1 MRQIRSILL
10 FGVLLFSFFSGY
22 SQDESSNSGIDSTE
36 KINQFHSD
44 IQIKENG
51 NILVTETIS
60 VYASGEKINH
70 GIYRVLPLKSN
81 SPKGNKNT
89 YYTIFSVIKDGFKEP
104 YHTETDGDNL
114 TLYVGNKDAIL
125 TAGNYT
131 YKITYESE
139 AQIHS
144 YKDFDEIY
152 WNITGNDWEF
162 EINNV
167 SATVTLPG
175 WTSAIQMHCY
185 TCILGAKENNC
196 DSKVGGN
203 TVYFTSKNLKE
214 KEGFTVAV
222 GFPKGIV
229 KQPFFQPHYKIEDF
243 LSPNKVL
250 AGLIPILI
258 CFLFYYFS
266 WKKYGKEP
274 TTDHIETVDLKNLYS
289 APALYYIKERYAGSK
304 ALLTAIISLSI
315 KGAIEICDNG
325 KQNWANEFQYFL
337 KKGRKSNTLS
347 KEEEAVYETLFEE
360 NDTVILDSDTYK
372 IFRKGETAI
381 DKSLSEQYS
390 LKDYFRYNF
399 KQILIGIVVTVAV
412 ITGYCYIS
420 KEASLGMAI
429 TGALFLTCTIS
440 LIVGAVNSIIIRKY
454 ARLIIY
460 IPLIPFVGVFTYGA
474 FFAINVNKNYSVLNV
489 LVLFLIIA
497 GFALYLSCIYS
508 YTKLGLE
515 TKLKTKKFEQ
525 FLLDLPVVQGYD
537 TIRIYEEY
545 LPYAFALEIQKK
557 FNDKFIPVLNTLN
570 YTSNW
575 VKTTGGFSNFAAYG
589 FLSFTQSC
597 DFTDSDGSS
606 GSGGGGSSGGG
617 SGGGGGGGW

>member
-1 MRQIRSILL
+1 MKQIRFILL
-10 FGVLLFSFFSGY
+10 FVFLSFSLFPCY
-22 SQDESSNSGIDSTE
+22 SQDETSNEIDRTE

-60 VYASGEKINH
+60 VYAAGETINH
-70 GIYRVLPLKSN
+70 GIYRVLPLQSN
-81 SPKGNKNT
+81 AERGNKST
-89 YYTIFSVIKDGFKEP
+89 FYTILKVSKDGLKEP
-104 YHTETDGDNL
+104 YHTKMDDNL
-114 TLYVGNKDAIL
+114 TLYIGDENISL
-125 TAGNYT
+125 QEGNYT
-131 YKITYESE
+131 YKIVYEVE
-139 AQIHS
+139 DQIHS
-144 YKDFDEIY
+144 YNDFDEIY
-152 WNITGNDWEF
+152 WNVTGNDWDF

-167 SATVTLPG
+167 SAKVTLPG
-175 WTSAIQMHCY
+175 WASVKQIHCY
-185 TCILGAKENNC
+185 TGTFGSTENNC
-196 DSKVGGN
+196 TSKVVGSS
-203 TVYFTSKNLKE
+203 VYFDSQNLKE
-214 KEGFTVAV
+214 REGFTVAV

-266 WKKYGKEP
+266 WKKYGKDP
-274 TTDHIETVDLKNLYS
+274 TAPKDIENVDLKNLYS

-325 KQNWANEFQYFL
+325 KQSWANGFQYFL
-337 KKGRKSNTLS
+337 KKGTKPNTLS

-360 NDTVILDSDTYK
+360 NDTVIFDSDTYK

-381 DKSLSEQYS
+381 DKSLSEQYN

-399 KQILIGIVVTVAV
+399 KQILIGIIVVITV

-460 IPLIPFVGVFTYGA
+460 IPLIPFAGVFTYGA

-575 VKTTGGFSNFAAYG
+575 VKTTGGFSDFAAYG

-597 DFTDSDGSS
+597 DFTDIDGSS
-606 GSGGGGSSGGG
+606 GSSGGGSSGGG